1 MNEYVL
7 SYLQNID
14 FYKRDGYFYSTLKIV
29 FFVKNGKRDNHFSPF
44 TNGMRIFIKKISLQD
59 KKKHLQDRNI
69 AKMSI
74 VFYTNTLRTYVRIT
88 TTVNSPY
95 SGHSIMWA

>member
-44 TNGMRIFIKKISLQD
+44 TNGMRIFIKK
-59 KKKHLQDRNI
+59 
-69 AKMSI
+69 
-74 VFYTNTLRTYVRIT
+74 
-88 TTVNSPY
+88 
-95 SGHSIMWA
+95 